1 MATAKRAAART
12 TESAGDSVRE
22 RVLATARD
30 LFYREGARAI
40 GVDRIVAESGVAK
53 TSMYRWFPS
62 KDELI
67 AAFLQAEVEQ
77 RVKAWEEF
85 ATRYKGRPVDLLR
98 AQVSRVAKHIASTE
112 FRGCPFINVATE
124 FPDAEHPARGVCRLA
139 KDETRRAL
147 REVAAEAGVKDP
159 ESLADQLSLLIDGA
173 MASAQVLGKSGPA
186 AQFAST
192 ANALIDAHLSTK

>member
-12 TESAGDSVRE
+12 SEPASESVRD

-77 RVKAWEEF
+77 RVKAWDEF
-85 ATRYKGRPVDLLR
+85 AARYEGRPVELLR

-124 FPDAEHPARGVCRLA
+124 FADPAHPARAVCRVA
-139 KDETRRAL
+139 KDETRRVL
-147 REVAAEAGVKDP
+147 REVATESGVKEP
-159 ESLADQLSLLIDGA
+159 EALADQLSLLIDGA

-186 AQFAST
+186 AQFLST
-192 ANALIDAHLSTK
+192 ANALIDSHLKTK